1 MNRFL
6 RYCFKTHSKD
16 ANIVRLTIDLAH
28 HMDLQ
33 VVAEGVE
40 NKYVLEQ
47 LKQFGCDEVQGYYIQ
62 RPIPSDDFLT
72 WFGLHHGRFED

>member
-1 MNRFL
+1 
-6 RYCFKTHSKD
+6 
-16 ANIVRLTIDLAH
+16 
-28 HMDLQ
+28 MDLQ

-72 WFGLHHGRFED
+72 WFGLHHGRFDD